1 MIKFVGA
8 FAVYNQSVKGYKFN
22 TMNKIILLDIAYDIV
37 CASNHKNR
45 SEVLELL
52 NELILD
58 EGVNEEAVLF
68 NANK

>member
-1 MIKFVGA
+1 
-8 FAVYNQSVKGYKFN
+8 
-22 TMNKIILLDIAYDIV
+22 MNKIILLDIAYDIV